1 MKAGSWIFIS
11 AMCVFVLNG
20 CLKTDLARHLEHSQG
35 SRCPYD
41 HVEMKEV
48 PVIYGYPDD
57 TLLTQAENNE
67 LILGGCIIRKNQPKT
82 GYICPTC
89 KRKFEKLIGGKL

>member
-1 MKAGSWIFIS
+1 MHKRSWIFIS
-11 AMCVFVLNG
+11 VMCVFVLSG
-20 CLKTDLARHLEHSQG
+20 CLKTDLSRHLEHSQD

-57 TLLTQAENNE
+57 QLLKKAEDNE
-67 LILGGCIIRKNQPKT
+67 LILGGCVITANQPKT
-82 GYICPTC
+82 GYICPAC
-89 KRKFEKLIGGKL
+89 KRKFER

>member
-1 MKAGSWIFIS
+1 MIRSRSWVFIL
-11 AMCVFVLNG
+11 AVCVFVLSG
-20 CLKTDLARHLEHSQG
+20 CLKADPSRHLEHSKS

-48 PVIYGYPDD
+48 PIIYGYPDD
-57 TLLTQAENNE
+57 QLLARAENNE
-67 LILGGCIIRKNQPKT
+67 VILGGCIIRKNQPKT

-89 KRKFEKLIGGKL
+89 KRKFER